1 MVKIYQKSIRKIQ
14 KKIKPK
20 KKFKKSKKRNYY
32 RFCDLRYKNY
42 DFYSN
47 LLFQVFT
54 EGQLLRLEREFDTK
68 KYLSTSDRVGL
79 AAELGLTQLQV
90 KTWYQ
95 NRRMKWKKQNRGNL
109 APGEEDDDALVIEDT
124 IENSSEEEVDEGYSS
139 SSLDQLKAQKNL
151 TSNDDSQA
159 TSADL
164 NPKPKNPDI
173 IPVVQDRT
181 GSPDPTNQNAANE

>member
-1 MVKIYQKSIRKIQ
+1 M
-14 KKIKPK
+14 
-20 KKFKKSKKRNYY
+20 
-32 RFCDLRYKNY
+32 
-42 DFYSN
+42 
-47 LLFQVFT
+47 
-54 EGQLLRLEREFDTK
+54 
-68 KYLSTSDRVGL
+68 GL

-151 TSNDDSQA
+151 TSNDDIFPGFSTT
-159 TSADL
+159 TSAHI
-164 NPKPKNPDI
+164 NPNI
-173 IPVVQDRT
+173 SRRSTHYESVV
-181 GSPDPTNQNAANE
+181 SFV

>member
-1 MVKIYQKSIRKIQ
+1 M
-14 KKIKPK
+14 
-20 KKFKKSKKRNYY
+20 
-32 RFCDLRYKNY
+32 
-42 DFYSN
+42 
-47 LLFQVFT
+47 
-54 EGQLLRLEREFDTK
+54 E
-68 KYLSTSDRVGL
+68 
-79 AAELGLTQLQV
+79 
-90 KTWYQ
+90 
-95 NRRMKWKKQNRGNL
+95 KQNRGNL

-164 NPKPKNPDI
+164 NQKPKNPDL
-173 IPVVQDRT
+173 IPVVQDRS

>member
-1 MVKIYQKSIRKIQ
+1 MIDFLINKINNFHSY
-14 KKIKPK
+14 
-20 KKFKKSKKRNYY
+20 
-32 RFCDLRYKNY
+32 
-42 DFYSN
+42 

-139 SSLDQLKAQKNL
+139 SLLDQLKAQKNL
-151 TSNDDSQA
+151 TSNGDSQA
-159 TSADL
+159 TSTDL
-164 NPKPKNPDI
+164 NQKPKNLDI
-173 IPVVQDRT
+173 IPVVQERS

>member
-1 MVKIYQKSIRKIQ
+1 M
-14 KKIKPK
+14 
-20 KKFKKSKKRNYY
+20 
-32 RFCDLRYKNY
+32 
-42 DFYSN
+42 
-47 LLFQVFT
+47 
-54 EGQLLRLEREFDTK
+54 RLEREFDTK

-151 TSNDDSQA
+151 TSNDDSRRPLL
-159 TSADL
+159 TSI
-164 NPKPKNPDI
+164 KNQKITISSRSFRID
-173 IPVVQDRT
+173 QDH
-181 GSPDPTNQNAANE
+181 SI

>member
-1 MVKIYQKSIRKIQ
+1 MIDFLIYKIY
-14 KKIKPK
+14 
-20 KKFKKSKKRNYY
+20 N
-32 RFCDLRYKNY
+32 
-42 DFYSN
+42 FYSY

-164 NPKPKNPDI
+164 NPKPKNPDH
-173 IPVVQDRT
+173 IPVVQDRS
-181 GSPDPTNQNAANE
+181 GSPDTTNQNAANE

>member
-1 MVKIYQKSIRKIQ
+1 MI
-14 KKIKPK
+14 
-20 KKFKKSKKRNYY
+20 
-32 RFCDLRYKNY
+32 
-42 DFYSN
+42 DFS
-47 LLFQVFT
+47 
-54 EGQLLRLEREFDTK
+54 LEREFDTK

-164 NPKPKNPDI
+164 NPKPKNPDH
-173 IPVVQDRT
+173 IPVVQDRS
-181 GSPDPTNQNAANE
+181 GSPDTTNQNAANE